1 MYKKNVVINTIK
13 SLDGICYEF
22 TLLSI
27 NQFLKMYIVIN
38 EHSVVVIMDN
48 GVILVDELQL
58 SSEQ

>member
-1 MYKKNVVINTIK
+1 
-13 SLDGICYEF
+13 
-22 TLLSI
+22 
-27 NQFLKMYIVIN
+27 MYIVIN

>member
-1 MYKKNVVINTIK
+1 MYKKNVVINTLK
-13 SLDGICYEF
+13 SLDGICYEL